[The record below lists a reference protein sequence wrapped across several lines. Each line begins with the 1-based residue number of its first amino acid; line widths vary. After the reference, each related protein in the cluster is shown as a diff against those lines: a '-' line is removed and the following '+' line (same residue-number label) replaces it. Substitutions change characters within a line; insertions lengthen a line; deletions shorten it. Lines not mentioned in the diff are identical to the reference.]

1 VISWISFV
9 AAALILSEPGPA
21 DRAQLDSLADA
32 TAAATTRFADRRVA
46 IAEGYRRIGT
56 DFPSMGEHWL
66 HPSALLGRRLD
77 PARPTVLAYAT
88 IDGRPTLIGTGF
100 IVTTRGSASAEVPGW
115 PTYWHEHSG
124 ALSDESGAHVGSSDP
139 SPDATHVWVLH
150 IWTALPNPLGRYDS
164 DNWALPFARLGI
176 SAPSDLDHDM
186 GRALSLA
193 VAEGDTY
200 LRRILDDAGLRT
212 GSNSARVDA
221 ALEAARV
228 AIESTATR
236 VRQTGRVSPEDGQ
249 SLRASW
255 QGLSV
260 TLREV
265 LGPAVEP
272 ILAPPHR
279 HH

>member
-1 VISWISFV
+1 MISWISVV
-9 AAALILSEPGPA
+9 AAALMLSEPGPA
-21 DRAQLDSLADA
+21 DRARLDSLADA
-32 TAAATTRFADRRVA
+32 TAASTTRFADRRVA

-56 DFPSMGEHWL
+56 DFPSMGEHWVL
-66 HPSALLGRRLD
+66 PSALLGRQLD

-88 IDGRPTLIGTGF
+88 IDGRATLIGTGF
-100 IVTTRGSASAEVPGW
+100 IITTRGSASADVPGW

-124 ALSDESGAHVGSSDP
+124 ALSDESGAHVGMSDP

-164 DNWALPFARLGI
+164 DNWALPFARLGL
-176 SAPSDLDHDM
+176 SPPSDVDHDM
-186 GRALSLA
+186 GRALSLS

-200 LRRILDDAGLRT
+200 LRRILEDAGLRT
-212 GSNSARVDA
+212 EQNHVRVDA
-221 ALEAARV
+221 ALETARAATAATAARV
-228 AIESTATR
+228 RLAG
-236 VRQTGRVSPEDGQ
+236 VVSPDDGQ

-260 TLREV
+260 ALREV
-265 LGPAVEP
+265 LGPAVDP